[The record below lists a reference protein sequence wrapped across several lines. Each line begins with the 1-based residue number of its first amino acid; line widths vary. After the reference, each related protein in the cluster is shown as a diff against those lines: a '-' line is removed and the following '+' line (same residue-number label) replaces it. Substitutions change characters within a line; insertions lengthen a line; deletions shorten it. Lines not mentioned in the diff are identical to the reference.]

1 MAENEGP
8 PSIAGMKPQ
17 IDKPGPQ
24 LVLPS
29 ARLQKSFIAAME
41 EFADEGRCG
50 DDSMI
55 GKDMER
61 FGAKWHT
68 PKGFAALLAKLED
81 VRYTPPHKNFVCST
95 TWWWAEGDEFIGRI
109 AVRHELNERLLESG
123 GHIGY
128 DVRRS
133 RRQEGHATRM
143 LAAVLPEARKLGIR
157 DILITCTP
165 ANVASRR
172 VIEANGG
179 VLEDQRGDLLRFWIA
194 ES

>member
-1 MAENEGP
+1 MN
-8 PSIAGMKPQ
+8 PQ
-17 IDKPGPQ
+17 IDKSGPQ

-61 FGAKWHT
+61 FGAQWHT
-68 PKGFAALLAKLED
+68 PKGFAALLAKLEA
-81 VRYTPPHKNFVCST
+81 VRYTPPHEKFVCST
-95 TWWWAEGDEFIGRI
+95 TWWWAEDDEFIGRI
-109 AVRHELNERLLESG
+109 AVRHELNERLLEAG

-133 RRQEGHATRM
+133 RRREGHATRM
-143 LAAVLPEARKLGIR
+143 LAAVLPETRKLGIE
-157 DILITCTP
+157 DVLITCAP
-165 ANVASRR
+165 ANIASRR

-179 VLEDQRGDLLRFWIA
+179 ILEDQRGDLLRFWIA
-194 ES
+194 GS

>member
-1 MAENEGP
+1 
-8 PSIAGMKPQ
+8 MKPQ

-133 RRQEGHATRM
+133 RRQEGHARGPQAGNTRHPNHLHPGKRG
-143 LAAVLPEARKLGIR
+143 LAPG
-157 DILITCTP
+157 D
-165 ANVASRR
+165 
-172 VIEANGG
+172 
-179 VLEDQRGDLLRFWIA
+179 RGEWR
-194 ES
+194 SP